1 MVGSEGWL
9 NAELVFNLEQSISR
23 DGGSMPG
30 DRVKAR
36 YRQHILDIAH
46 RMTFNS

>member
-9 NAELVFNLEQSISR
+9 NAELLFELEQNIPR

-30 DRVKAR
+30 DLVKAR

-46 RMTFNS
+46 